1 MPQGKLVGR
10 EGIIPVPPD
19 WQDALQFDFASYDPN
34 ADPPWV
40 RMGPVEQRR
49 ESEPVAHLNQM
60 LFAKPL
66 SEQQM
71 GALSQWRWWFKYS
84 E

>member
-1 MPQGKLVGR
+1 
-10 EGIIPVPPD
+10 
-19 WQDALQFDFASYDPN
+19 
-34 ADPPWV
+34 
-40 RMGPVEQRR
+40 MGPVEQRR